1 MKIVAYVSALILA
14 LFNAKLVAGAISG
27 IVITPLAKPFER
39 VVVVRKYIVPFFQG
53 IFMGG
58 VALYTARWF
67 LDWVGV
73 ELGLIFVMLLAFC
86 LVVLNSILMKTP
98 EERHFHAS
106 ACTGELTALIILTFH
121 LSLT

>member
-73 ELGLIFVMLLAFC
+73 ELMGRILANSRQIKIKKALPLIGEGFFWRFR
-86 LVVLNSILMKTP
+86 VVVP
-98 EERHFHAS
+98 
-106 ACTGELTALIILTFH
+106 
-121 LSLT
+121 